1 MELGSVQA
9 SATYARHTRPV
20 PSPTALPTHR
30 IHLGCAHSTLAPV
43 LLATFALGGCA
54 HDARLRPRAVRTLAA
69 VGTVTTVAGIVTA
82 AGCPGLEGDPD
93 SCAGSPGNADLAVG
107 IPIAALGAAML
118 YTAVHFRAKGYP
130 SPLTPRAPLPPPVL
144 PDPFDQPLNPNP

>member
-1 MELGSVQA
+1 ML
-9 SATYARHTRPV
+9 
-20 PSPTALPTHR
+20 ALV
-30 IHLGCAHSTLAPV
+30 S
-43 LLATFALGGCA
+43 LATLVLGGCA
-54 HDARLRPRAVRTLAA
+54 HNARLRPRAVRTLAA

-82 AGCPGLEGDPD
+82 AGCPGLERDSD
-93 SCAGSPGNADLAVG
+93 SCAGSPGSADLAVG
-107 IPIAALGAAML
+107 VPVAALGAIML